1 MPSTTSG
8 EASITSDPVASVR
21 QAIESIAP
29 VVTMHRDGLTV
40 IPLASALA
48 NRAPEYLTLDQAHTE
63 GAIAVEEAPTQS
75 VPTVDATT
83 KGASVLILGGDT
95 IIGGA
100 QNRIINITIRLKA
113 VAKTAIP
120 ISCLE
125 MGRWMTAG

>member
-8 EASITSDPVASVR
+8 EASTTSDPVASVR
-21 QAIESIAP
+21 QAIESITP

-48 NRAPEYLTLDQAHTE
+48 NRAPEYLTLDQAHDE
-63 GAIAVEEAPTQS
+63 GAIAVEEAPAQT

-100 QNRIINITIRLKA
+100 QNRIINFEHPARL
-113 VAKTAIP
+113 VRV
-120 ISCLE
+120 LLD
-125 MGRWMTAG
+125 AGIGWQAE

>member
-1 MPSTTSG
+1 MS
-8 EASITSDPVASVR
+8 
-21 QAIESIAP
+21 
-29 VVTMHRDGLTV
+29 RDGLTV
-40 IPLASALA
+40 VPLASPLA